1 MNRLVRIALT
11 LFVSATIM
19 VFLINRRLQA
29 IPKIEP
35 GDSRSSTELDQIHS
49 EVLMINIGMGLAAIM
64 LVAGVAL
71 VVIAIVRTRKSS
83 AAPHG

>member
-19 VFLINRRLQA
+19 VFLVNRRLQA

-49 EVLMINIGMGLAAIM
+49 EVLMINVGMGLAAIM
-64 LVAGVAL
+64 IAGGLAL
-71 VVIAIVRTRKSS
+71 IITVIVRTRKSS